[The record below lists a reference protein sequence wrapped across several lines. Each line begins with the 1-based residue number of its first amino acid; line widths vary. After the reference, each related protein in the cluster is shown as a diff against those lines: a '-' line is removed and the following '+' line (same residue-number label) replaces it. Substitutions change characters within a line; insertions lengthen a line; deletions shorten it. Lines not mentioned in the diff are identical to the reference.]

1 MFGVDRFD
9 PGRQPSGR
17 TPAPG
22 RLGLDQAF
30 ANSFWD
36 LDDIRPIFE
45 SYVDELEAGLAAR
58 GFGGGAPVTEADRTR
73 AIELR
78 EALRRLALG
87 HHDGVAPTASDMV
100 VLNAAARRAPLHVRF
115 DGDGTAVHE
124 PASEGPDVVI
134 ALVLGVVAEAT
145 ADGRWSRVKACP
157 GPHCG
162 WVFYDASRNRSR
174 QWCSMQLCGNRV
186 KGREFR
192 ARRRGEGAAAA

>member
-1 MFGVDRFD
+1 MWCVDRFD

-22 RLGLDQAF
+22 RLGLVQAF

-36 LDDIRPIFE
+36 LDRGGADAWEDARA
-45 SYVDELEAGLAAR
+45 YTRWLRAR
-58 GFGGGAPVTEADRTR
+58 GFAGGAVTEADRER

-78 EALRRLALG
+78 EALRRIALG
-87 HHDGVAPTASDMV
+87 HHDGVAPEASDMV
-100 VLNAAARRAPLHVRF
+100 VLNAAAGRAPLALRF
-115 DGDGTAVHE
+115 EDDGTAIHV
-124 PASEGPDVVI
+124 PAADGPDAAL
-134 ALVLGVVAEAT
+134 ALVLGVVAEAQ

-162 WVFYDASRNRSR
+162 WLFYDASRNRSR
-174 QWCSMQLCGNRV
+174 QWCSMEICGNRV

-192 ARRRGEGAAAA
+192 ARRRGAQEVA